1 MPKPE
6 VCLSSD
12 TFIVVAAVAL
22 VAGLLMFGVSRG
34 TASAT
39 AHSASPLPKPNV
51 ELPPGKPG
59 EIRSVVVA
67 GGCFW
72 CTEGAFAQ
80 FKGVKDV
87 VSGYAGDTK
96 DKANYKRVCDGDTNH
111 AEAIKITY
119 DSGVISYSQLL
130 QIFFL
135 AHDPTTKDRQGNDVG
150 HQYRSAI
157 FYASDD
163 EKKVA
168 EAYIKQL
175 NDAKIFESPIV
186 TTVEPLTEFFPAEDY
201 HQDYVANNPNQ
212 GYVRACAIPK
222 MEKVSEAYHDWL

>member
-1 MPKPE
+1 
-6 VCLSSD
+6 VIAG
-12 TFIVVAAVAL
+12 TAL
-22 VAGLLMFGVSRG
+22 VAGLMLFGVSRG
-34 TASAT
+34 TAAAHAAT
-39 AHSASPLPKPNV
+39 PLPKPNSD
-51 ELPPGKPG
+51 LPAAKAG
-59 EIRSVVVA
+59 ETRSVVLA

-87 VSGYAGDTK
+87 VSGYAGDSK
-96 DKANYKRVCDGDTNH
+96 EKANYQRVCDGDTNH

-119 DSGVISYSQLL
+119 DPNVITYGQLL

-135 AHDPTTKDRQGNDVG
+135 AHDPTTKDRQGNDTG

-157 FYASDD
+157 FYANDD

-168 EAYIKQL
+168 ESYIKQL
-175 NDAKIFESPIV
+175 NDAKVFDSPIV
-186 TTVEPLTEFFPAEDY
+186 TTIEPLTEFFVAEDY
-201 HQDYVANNPNQ
+201 HQDYVANNPNH

-222 MEKVSEAYHDWL
+222 MDKVSEAYHDWLKKE